1 MENENLPSISHERIA
16 SFEKEIGDKR
26 KANKSNFIFRTVFF
40 FIILFSICLL
50 PFLPPFSCKNMTLD
64 GNYLLTKQDVLDF
77 GGYKENT
84 PLILVDD
91 KKIEQELLKQDYIL
105 EAKVKWSFV
114 GLDVDVDELAC
125 LLHIEENGE
134 FKYLLSDG
142 SYLSDFKAKNPSS
155 THDFKE
161 ANTPR
166 LISDISFDNIDN
178 DSNIALERRLRLFKN
193 LKEIS
198 PNVLKDVTYFD
209 VVYGKD
215 NITLLFGF
223 YFNVEGDYYRVLMRD
238 EAFAFFLEERR
249 IDQIINAIKNT
260 SNKIVYNHDTINSLS
275 YTNTIC
281 GYDGTQNVCRVNVS
295 NGEEE
300 IL

>member
-114 GLDVDVDELAC
+114 GLDFDVDELAC
-125 LLHIEENGE
+125 LLQI
-134 FKYLLSDG
+134 L
-142 SYLSDFKAKNPSS
+142 
-155 THDFKE
+155 
-161 ANTPR
+161 
-166 LISDISFDNIDN
+166 
-178 DSNIALERRLRLFKN
+178 
-193 LKEIS
+193 
-198 PNVLKDVTYFD
+198 VQYF
-209 VVYGKD
+209 
-215 NITLLFGF
+215 F
-223 YFNVEGDYYRVLMRD
+223 
-238 EAFAFFLEERR
+238 
-249 IDQIINAIKNT
+249 
-260 SNKIVYNHDTINSLS
+260 
-275 YTNTIC
+275 
-281 GYDGTQNVCRVNVS
+281 
-295 NGEEE
+295 
-300 IL
+300 